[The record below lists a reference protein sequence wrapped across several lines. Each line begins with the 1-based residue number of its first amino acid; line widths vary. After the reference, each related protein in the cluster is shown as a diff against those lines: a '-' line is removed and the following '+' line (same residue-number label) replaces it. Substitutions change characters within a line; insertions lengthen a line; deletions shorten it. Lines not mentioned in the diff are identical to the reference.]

1 MVSLRKRQC
10 RLYLGKHTYLRYSH
24 VSQIELIKDALMQS
38 VLEQN
43 QGLKHSIAS
52 FCNAQD
58 CFGEFGISSVE
69 SYEWPKKG
77 LTLDDLLK
85 KYDPRLRI
93 SGANNYEKNVA
104 LKQLLSD
111 QCQDDQVDLMK
122 LSEWIIKDWGGIRTL
137 SKNMENYVNHAI
149 MKSYP
154 SDLMGV
160 ASYSKLFA
168 MFYPREFAIYDARVA
183 VSLNI
188 IQIMSSEKD
197 GTFFPY
203 LMGRN
208 KVTGD
213 QGNGRGF
220 AKISAFNRKNI
231 AKTSQKPWRF
241 LDKRDVYPTYNKI
254 LCVLCEENNWNL
266 WDIEMLLFSK
276 AESLVWKIKS
286 DPKFSDVD
294 WSPLHL

>member
-1 MVSLRKRQC
+1 
-10 RLYLGKHTYLRYSH
+10 
-24 VSQIELIKDALMQS
+24 MQS

-77 LTLDDLLK
+77 LTLEDLLK

-188 IQIMSSEKD
+188 IQIISSEKD

-241 LDKRDVYPTYNKI
+241 LNKRDVYPTYNKI